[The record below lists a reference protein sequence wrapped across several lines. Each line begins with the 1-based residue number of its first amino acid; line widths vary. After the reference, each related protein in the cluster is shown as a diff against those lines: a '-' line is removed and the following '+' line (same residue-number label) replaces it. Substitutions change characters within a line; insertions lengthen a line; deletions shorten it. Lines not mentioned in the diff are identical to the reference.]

1 MPAKARRGRRLSGE
15 RWAAW
20 LRIAAV
26 PFAIFQILITDDFP
40 DGYDTAAW
48 ASTIVL
54 AVGAVAI
61 LVLVYQPL
69 SRRAVR
75 MLGVGEL
82 CFDTLVASAFV
93 LSFSFQTGSPVRQL
107 MYLPVLEAAFRFP
120 VWGPVIVVAATTP
133 VLILFEH
140 LRAQHSPPRS
150 FHTHYVTFQVG
161 TELIL
166 GLVVGWLVRRLDEE
180 AAQTARRA
188 AEAEDLRD
196 ALGRRVDTLEAVN
209 RCARALGS
217 SLELEQAFTAFNR
230 ELHGLV
236 PFDRVAILLIEGES
250 MHTIA
255 VAGLGQEDEH
265 RREESTPLTSV
276 FMRDAVEGKTIVR
289 DDMIEPADEAEG
301 ELVALGLRSRVAVP
315 LVRGTR
321 PIGLVSVSRTE
332 PSAFSAEEVELLT
345 LLGRLVGTA
354 VQNIRS
360 YETERRNAEELRRL
374 SALRA
379 DFVSLVSHE
388 LRSPMAAVIGSA
400 TTLHQRWRQL
410 TAGQRAAFLALIA
423 DETNRLSTLIAD
435 VLDTSRIEAGTF
447 SYAFSDVDVGELAVD
462 AAASAELAQDEVP
475 VEVRLESSLPLVRG
489 DRDRLRQVLTNLID
503 NATKYS
509 PANTAVEVTAG
520 TENGCVRVAV
530 RDHGPGIA
538 IAQQRQIFEKF
549 GRAEVVGGGGKPG
562 TGLGLFIAR
571 SIAEAHGG
579 ALEVD
584 STPGAGATF
593 VLTLPLG

>member
-1 MPAKARRGRRLSGE
+1 MPTDARRGRRLAGE

-20 LRIAAV
+20 LRLVGV

-40 DGYDTAAW
+40 DGFETAAW
-48 ASTIVL
+48 ASTL
-54 AVGAVAI
+54 ALAIGAVVI
-61 LVLVYQPL
+61 LALVYRPL

-82 CFDTLVASAFV
+82 VFDTLVASAFV
-93 LSFSFQTGSPVRQL
+93 LSFSFQTGTPVRQL
-107 MYLPVLEAAFRFP
+107 MYLPVLEAALRFP
-120 VWGPVIVVAATTP
+120 MWGPLVVVAATTP

-140 LRAQHSPPRS
+140 LRGEHAPPHG
-150 FHTHYVTFQVG
+150 FHTHYVTFQIG
-161 TELIL
+161 AEIIL

-180 AAQTARRA
+180 ATRAGRRA
-188 AEAEDLRD
+188 REAEELRD
-196 ALGRRVDTLEAVN
+196 ALGRHVDTLEAVN

-217 SLELEQAFTAFNR
+217 SLDLESAFTAFNR
-230 ELHGLV
+230 ELHSVV
-236 PFDRVAILLIEGES
+236 PFDRVAILLIEGDA
-250 MHTIA
+250 MHPIA
-255 VAGLGQEDEH
+255 VAGLGQADVH
-265 RREESTPLTSV
+265 PRGESMPLTSV
-276 FMRDAVEGKTIVR
+276 FMADALEGRTVVR
-289 DDMIEPADEAEG
+289 DDMTDDEDDAES

-315 LVRGTR
+315 LLLGTK
-321 PIGLVSVSRTE
+321 PIGLVSISRTQ
-332 PSAFSAEEVELLT
+332 PDAFGAEEVELLT

-400 TTLHQRWRQL
+400 STLHQRWRQL
-410 TAGQRAAFLALIA
+410 TPEHRDAFLALIA

-435 VLDTSRIEAGTF
+435 VLDTSRLEAGTF
-447 SYAFSDVDVGELAVD
+447 SYAFTDVDIGELVID

-475 VEVRLESSLPLVRG
+475 VEVRLEPSLPLVRG
-489 DRDRLRQVLTNLID
+489 DRDRLRQVLANLID

-509 PANTAVEVTAG
+509 PAGASVEVTAG
-520 TENGCVRVAV
+520 TENGYVRVAV
-530 RDHGPGIA
+530 RDQGPGIA
-538 IAQQRQIFEKF
+538 IDQQRQIFEKF
-549 GRAEVVGGGGKPG
+549 GRAEVAGGGGKPG

-584 STPGAGATF
+584 STPGSGATF
-593 VLTLPLG
+593 VLVLPAS